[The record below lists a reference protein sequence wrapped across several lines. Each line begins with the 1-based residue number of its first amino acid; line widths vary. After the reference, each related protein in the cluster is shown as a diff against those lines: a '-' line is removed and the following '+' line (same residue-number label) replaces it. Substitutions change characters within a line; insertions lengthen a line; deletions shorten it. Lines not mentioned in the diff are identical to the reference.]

1 MKINPKVVLFH
12 AFGWAVFLVLP
23 LLLFPFPVN
32 RAGLMEDGFLSNYLL
47 TSIFLVLYFYFNY
60 SFAVPFFLLRRKMIL
75 FLLINAGAAAL
86 VIFLLIAL
94 GLNKTE
100 VVALPAE
107 SAETAGRGFAIPFGV
122 TYFRLFVLL
131 AISIG
136 IKLYNRWKET
146 ENEKANAELAFL
158 KAQINPH
165 FLFNTLNGIYALTVK
180 KSDAAPDAVSRLS
193 AIMRYVITEAH
204 QDKVPLDL
212 EIGQIRNFIELQ
224 KLRLTS
230 STPVHF
236 EVSGNTGGLT
246 IVPLILMT
254 FIENAFKH
262 GVSTEEDSPI
272 LIQLRIDEERK
283 LRFHVR
289 NKKPRQRSG
298 NHDTGGIGVENTRK
312 RLEQVYGGRHDL
324 IMRNGANDFLVDL
337 VIQFD

>member
-1 MKINPKVVLFH
+1 MKINLKAVVFH
-12 AFGWAVFLVLP
+12 VLGWLIFLVLP
-23 LLLFPFPVN
+23 LLLLPVPKG
-32 RAGLMEDGFLSNYLL
+32 GLGLVSYGFLWKYLL
-47 TSIFLVLYFYFNY
+47 SALFLAMYFYFNY
-60 SFAVPFFLLRRKMIL
+60 FIAIPYLLLRRKTIL
-75 FLLINAGAAAL
+75 FLLANAGAAAA
-86 VIFLLIAL
+86 VIAL
-94 GLNKTE
+94 LFVTGLLEIKIAATPFPDAWFME
-100 VVALPAE
+100 RITTIPA
-107 SAETAGRGFAIPFGV
+107 SM
-122 TYFRLFVLL
+122 TYFRIFVLL
-131 AISIG
+131 TVGIG

-204 QDKVPLDL
+204 HDTVSLEL
-212 EIGQIRNFIELQ
+212 EIAQIRNLIELQ

-230 STPVHF
+230 STTVTF
-236 EVSGNTGGLT
+236 EVSGNFTGLT

-262 GVSTEEDSPI
+262 GVSTEQDSPI
-272 LIQLRIDEERK
+272 LIQLRVDDERK

-289 NKKPRQRSG
+289 NKKPKHRSG
-298 NHDTGGIGVENTRK
+298 NHDSGGIGLENTKR

>member
-1 MKINPKVVLFH
+1 MKVNLKAVFFH
-12 AFGWAVFLVLP
+12 TFGWIVFLLLP
-23 LLLFPFPVN
+23 LLLLPVPFN
-32 RAGLMEDGFLSNYLL
+32 HAGLIANNFLLNYLL
-47 TSIFLVLYFYFNY
+47 SGFFLVLYFYFNFNLAIPY
-60 SFAVPFFLLRRKMIL
+60 LLLRRKTIL
-75 FLLINAGAAAL
+75 FLLANVGAAGL
-86 VIFLLIAL
+86 ILLLHQIT
-94 GLNKTE
+94 GLSRME
-100 VVALPAE
+100 VVAQ
-107 SAETAGRGFAIPFGV
+107 SAGGGGYQGYIIPFGV
-122 TYFRLFVLL
+122 TYFRIFVLL
-131 AISIG
+131 TVSIG

-204 QDKVPLDL
+204 HDTVSLEL
-212 EIGQIRNFIELQ
+212 EIGQIRNLIELQ

-230 STPVHF
+230 STTVTL
-236 EVSGNTGGLT
+236 EVSGNTTGLT

-262 GVSTEEDSPI
+262 GISTEEDSPI
-272 LIQLRIDEERK
+272 LIQLRVDEERK

-289 NKKPRQRSG
+289 NKKPKHRSG
-298 NHDTGGIGVENTRK
+298 NHDSGGIGLENTKR
-312 RLEQVYGGRHDL
+312 RLEQEYGGRHDL
-324 IMRNGANDFLVDL
+324 ILRNGANDFLVDL

>member
-1 MKINPKVVLFH
+1 MKFNLKAVLFH
-12 AFGWAVFLVLP
+12 VFGWLVFLVLP
-23 LLLFPFPVN
+23 LLLLPVPPGQMSLVYGN
-32 RAGLMEDGFLSNYLL
+32 FLQEYLL
-47 TSIFLVLYFYFNY
+47 SAVFLAVYFYFNY
-60 SFAVPFFLLRRKMIL
+60 YVAIPYLLLRRKTVL
-75 FLLINAGAAAL
+75 FLLANVGAAGVIILLLL
-86 VIFLLIAL
+86 VTGLL
-94 GLNKTE
+94 E
-100 VVALPAE
+100 VGVYAAPFADAPFIQRISDIPA
-107 SAETAGRGFAIPFGV
+107 SM
-122 TYFRLFVLL
+122 TYFRMFVLL
-131 AISIG
+131 TVGIG

-204 QDKVPLDL
+204 HDTVSLDL
-212 EIGQIRNFIELQ
+212 EIAQIRNLIELQ

-230 STPVHF
+230 STTVTF
-236 EVSGNTGGLT
+236 EVSGNTTGLT

-262 GVSTEEDSPI
+262 GISTEEDSPI
-272 LIQLRIDEERK
+272 LIQLRVDEERK

-289 NKKPRQRSG
+289 NKKPKHRSG
-298 NHDTGGIGVENTRK
+298 NHDSGGIGLENTKR

>member
-1 MKINPKVVLFH
+1 MNINLKAVLFH
-12 AFGWAVFLVLP
+12 VFGWLVFLMLP
-23 LLLFPFPVN
+23 LLLLPVSFN
-32 RAGLMEDGFLSNYLL
+32 HAGLIANSFLLNYLL
-47 TSIFLVLYFYFNY
+47 SGFFMLLYFYFNFNLAIPY
-60 SFAVPFFLLRRKMIL
+60 LLLRRKTIL
-75 FLLINAGAAAL
+75 FLLANIGAAGL
-86 VIFLLIAL
+86 IVLLHHFT
-94 GLNKTE
+94 GLSRME
-100 VVALPAE
+100 VVAQA
-107 SAETAGRGFAIPFGV
+107 AGDEAGSSRGYIIPFGV
-122 TYFRLFVLL
+122 TYFRIFVLL
-131 AISIG
+131 TVSIG

-204 QDKVPLDL
+204 HDTVSLEL
-212 EIGQIRNFIELQ
+212 EIAQIRNLIELQ

-230 STPVHF
+230 STTVTF
-236 EVSGNTGGLT
+236 EVSGNFSGLT

-262 GVSTEEDSPI
+262 GISTEEDSPI
-272 LIQLRIDEERK
+272 LIQLRVDDERK

-289 NKKPRQRSG
+289 NKKPKHRSG
-298 NHDTGGIGVENTRK
+298 NHDSGGIGLENTKR